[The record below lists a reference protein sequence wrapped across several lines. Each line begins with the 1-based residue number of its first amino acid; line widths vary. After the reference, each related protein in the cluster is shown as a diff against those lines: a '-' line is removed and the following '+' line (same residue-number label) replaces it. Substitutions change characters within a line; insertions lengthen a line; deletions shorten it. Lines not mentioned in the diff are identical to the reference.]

1 MPIKPTYPGVYIQ
14 EERSGVQTIS
24 GVATSVAAVFGTAG
38 KGPIGVPTRVF
49 SFDGY
54 EAVFGDDSAM
64 GEMSTQMRQ
73 FYMNGGGT
81 AWVTRLA
88 NGSKRADV
96 VLRNEAGGDVLRVAA
111 LSAGLAGNQLQIEID
126 YDTPSPER
134 TFNLTVFRRTL
145 DANGSEV
152 ISDLE
157 SFQNLSMD
165 PASGNHVVTAVNGKS
180 GLVSVSGPTPTES
193 EPDPPIAALPT
204 NEGTSRSG
212 LYFSSAIA
220 DVQATI
226 NAAVGV
232 GPDPTVGRFNIS
244 ISDSPAV
251 QVQIG
256 TVPATLAGIEDA
268 FTDAIAQALQDNG
281 IAGSASVSLQT
292 LTLPNPDSQL
302 LQITSPT
309 GSVVITPAS
318 SNDIAVALH
327 LGAASGGLEW
337 DDYSVLRP
345 APTGI
350 TSKPHALPGTF
361 DIANIHALA
370 NRVKNTLT
378 GWTLTL
384 ADETVHTDATIA
396 FANETDRLLANPA
409 IIYPTGFQVEG
420 SLAALSANLAV
431 IAGNMGDHTNKEWDV
446 DVHGLRLHL
455 RPKSNSPALGL
466 SATLRSTSND
476 IFADIFDATENVAN
490 VNGYKLGLAAGGSGS
505 GPFVGAAVPGSD
517 GNIPQPGDYDDAY
530 QRLARDAD
538 IFNLLLLPR
547 CQTPSGL
554 QTDAQRAALW
564 GAASAFARDR
574 RAFLLVDPPS
584 DANAWTDVNQATGT
598 SGVPT
603 LRAGV
608 VTDHAALYWPR
619 LRVNDATGATLVV
632 DPAGTIAGL
641 MARTDNS
648 RGVWKAPAGIA
659 ATLTGVRGLERRI
672 TDPEN
677 GVTNLAAINTNR
689 IFPQGVVSWGAR
701 TMAGFENSGEDDYR
715 YVPVRRTALFIEES
729 LYRGLKFAVF
739 EPNAEPLWTQIR
751 LAAGAFM
758 NNLFRQGAFKGTKKD
773 DAYFVLCDA
782 STTTQNDINLGIVN
796 VRVGFAPLKPAE
808 FVVVTIKQMA
818 GQIET

>member
-24 GVATSVAAVFGTAG
+24 GVATSIAAVFGTAG
-38 KGPIGVPTRVF
+38 KGPIDVPTQVF

-54 EAVFGDDSAM
+54 EAVFGDDPAK

-73 FYMNGGGT
+73 FYLNGGGT

-88 NGSKRADV
+88 NRSKCANV
-96 VLRNEAGGDVLRVAA
+96 ELRNEDSTDVLRVTAV
-111 LSAGLAGNQLQIEID
+111 SAGLAGNQLQIEID

-134 TFNLTVFRRTL
+134 TFNMTVFRRTL
-145 DANGSEV
+145 DPNGSEV
-152 ISDLE
+152 IAELE
-157 SFQNLSMD
+157 TFQNLSMD
-165 PASGNHVVTAVNGKS
+165 PASGNHVATAVNGKS
-180 GLVSVSGPTPTES
+180 GLVSVTPL
-193 EPDPPIAALPT
+193 IAALST
-204 NEGTSRSG
+204 NNGTSRSG
-212 LYFSSAIA
+212 LYFSPTEPK
-220 DVQATI
+220 VQATI
-226 NAAVGV
+226 NAAVAV
-232 GPDPTVGRFNIS
+232 GPDPAVGRFNIS
-244 ISDSPAV
+244 IGGSPAV

-256 TVPATLAGIEDA
+256 AVPDTEGGIQDA
-268 FTDAIAQALQDNG
+268 FTNAIAQALQDNG
-281 IAGSASVSLQT
+281 IAGAATASVRKLNS
-292 LTLPNPDSQL
+292 PDSYL
-302 LQITSPT
+302 LEITSAT
-309 GSVVITPAS
+309 GAVVITPAS

-337 DDYSVLRP
+337 DDYSLLRP

-350 TSKPHALPGTF
+350 TSKPHAAPGTF

-378 GWTLTL
+378 AWTLTL
-384 ADETVHTDATIA
+384 ADGTVHADDTIA
-396 FANETDRLLANPA
+396 FANPTDRFLANPV
-409 IIYPTGFQVEG
+409 ITYPAGFQVEG
-420 SLAALSANLAV
+420 SLAALSANLGV
-431 IAGNMGDHTNKEWDV
+431 IAGNIGDHTNKEWDV
-446 DVHGLRLHL
+446 AVHGVRLHL
-455 RPKSNSPALGL
+455 SPKSNSPALGL
-466 SATLRSTSND
+466 SAQLTSD
-476 IFADIFDATENVAN
+476 APEIFADIFDATENVAN
-490 VNGYKLGLAAGGSGS
+490 VNGYKLGLATKGSGA
-505 GPFVGAAVPGSD
+505 GDFVGAAEPGND
-517 GNIPQPGDYDDAY
+517 GDIPQPGDYNDAY

-538 IFNLLLLPR
+538 IFNIIMLPR
-547 CQTPSGL
+547 CQTPSRR

-574 RAFLLVDPPS
+574 RAFLLVDPLS
-584 DANAWTDVNQATGT
+584 DNNAWADVSQATGAP
-598 SGVPT
+598 GVST

-619 LRVNDATGATLVV
+619 LRVNDATGAELVV

-689 IFPQGVVSWGAR
+689 VFPQGVVSWGAR

-782 STTTQNDINLGIVN
+782 NTTTQNDINLGIVN